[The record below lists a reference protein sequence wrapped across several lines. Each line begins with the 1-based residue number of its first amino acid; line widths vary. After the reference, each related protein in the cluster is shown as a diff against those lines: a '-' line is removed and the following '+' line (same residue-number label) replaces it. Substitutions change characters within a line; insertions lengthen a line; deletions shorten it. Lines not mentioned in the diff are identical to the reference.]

1 MQVRLLEDG
10 TYASNCYLVYDD
22 AMTGA
27 VIIDPSVS
35 PKRFSGLLANLPPIT
50 MLILTHSHFD
60 HMLAI
65 DEWRSETGAPLA
77 VSEADSYGLA
87 DPMLSC
93 YRQFLGEERTFA
105 PAEMLLKTGDVI
117 PVGGEQLTVTEV
129 PGHTPGCIILDSGE
143 LLFTGDTVF
152 AGGGYGRYDLPGGD
166 GAMLFRSIA
175 AIMRIKGERRL
186 FAGHG
191 GEGLLSE
198 EKKFYNFREE

>member
-27 VIIDPSVS
+27 VLIDPSVS
-35 PKRFSGLLANLPPIT
+35 PKRFAGLLATMPPIT

-65 DEWRSETGAPLA
+65 DEWRKETGAPLA
-77 VSEADSYGLA
+77 VSKDDSYGLA

-93 YRQFLGEERTFA
+93 FRSFLGEERIFA
-105 PAEMLLKTGDVI
+105 PADRLLKTGDSI
-117 PVGGEQLTVTEV
+117 PVGSEQLTVTEV
-129 PGHTPGCIILDSGE
+129 PGHTPGCLILDSGE
-143 LLFTGDTVF
+143 ILFTGDTVF

-166 GAMLFRSIA
+166 AGVLFRSIA
-175 AIMRIKGERRL
+175 AIMRIEGERRL

-191 GEGLLSE
+191 EEGLLSE
-198 EKKFYNFREE
+198 EKKFYNFS